1 MAYIFKLQNGRS
13 IDLTAL
19 EGGSDSYA
27 LIDSNNKYYLTFFVD
42 AKDFSWEV
50 ENDNGEILHDEAF
63 DENMS
68 KIVKCLLLNKQ
79 MGIEE
84 SLDDEHEDPFNPEEI
99 SIDTKPITMETL
111 MRRLQQGTITL
122 NPDFQRQ
129 EVWDQKRKSQLIE
142 SLLLKIPIPMFYV
155 SSDEKSNWTV
165 VDGLQRISTLRDF
178 VLGKEYL
185 KDPSKNLNKK
195 GSGFKL
201 QGLEFWTDL
210 EDLTLNDLP
219 TNLQNRILETTF
231 TFTIINPGLKEFKIA
246 TDHSIHT
253 ERMEDKEL
261 ILRFIS
267 FMIRNY
273 VFYNK
278 TITVDTWL
286 SDTMILL
293 NSIPELNSRELSK
306 RIMSG
311 WITLESVKIMSED
324 EIICTFKKAMIRC
337 HKIFGNHAFRK
348 SYEGL
353 RRSPINKSL
362 FETWSNLLA
371 NITDDE
377 FDKLMSNRRQ
387 FLDAYKPL
395 LDNTDFIISIS
406 RDSMKHAAVKFRFD
420 KLNKLLKEYI
430 S

>member
-42 AKDFSWEV
+42 AKDFSWKV

-210 EDLTLNDLP
+210 E
-219 TNLQNRILETTF
+219 
-231 TFTIINPGLKEFKIA
+231 
-246 TDHSIHT
+246 
-253 ERMEDKEL
+253 
-261 ILRFIS
+261 
-267 FMIRNY
+267 
-273 VFYNK
+273 
-278 TITVDTWL
+278 
-286 SDTMILL
+286 
-293 NSIPELNSRELSK
+293 ELSACG
-306 RIMSG
+306 R
-311 WITLESVKIMSED
+311 LRQ
-324 EIICTFKKAMIRC
+324 RC
-337 HKIFGNHAFRK
+337 RC
-348 SYEGL
+348 
-353 RRSPINKSL
+353 
-362 FETWSNLLA
+362 
-371 NITDDE
+371 
-377 FDKLMSNRRQ
+377 
-387 FLDAYKPL
+387 
-395 LDNTDFIISIS
+395 
-406 RDSMKHAAVKFRFD
+406 
-420 KLNKLLKEYI
+420 
-430 S
+430 